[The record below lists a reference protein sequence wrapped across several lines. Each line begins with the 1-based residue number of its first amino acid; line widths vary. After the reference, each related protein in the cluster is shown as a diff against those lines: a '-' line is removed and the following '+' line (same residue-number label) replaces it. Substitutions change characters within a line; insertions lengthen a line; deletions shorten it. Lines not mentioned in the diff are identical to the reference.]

1 MRLNLAME
9 MEWRLTMKGKL
20 GKLLSACAL
29 LACSLAA
36 IANPVDINRADAQAL
51 AEGLNG
57 VGLTKAEAI
66 VEYRSAHGPFRTV
79 DDLAQVRGIGQQTV
93 DRNRDKVTVSEAK

>member
-1 MRLNLAME
+1 MRLYLAME

-36 IANPVDINRADAQAL
+36 IASPLDINRADAQAL
-51 AEGLNG
+51 ADGLNG

-66 VEYRSAHGPFRTV
+66 VEYRRANGPFQSV
-79 DDLAQVRGIGQQTV
+79 DDLALVRGIGQRTV
-93 DRNRDKVTVSEAK
+93 DRNRDQVTVSEAE

>member
-1 MRLNLAME
+1 
-9 MEWRLTMKGKL
+9 MKGKL

-57 VGLTKAEAI
+57 VGLAKAEAI
-66 VEYRSAHGPFRTV
+66 VEYRSAHGPFQSV
-79 DDLAQVRGIGQQTV
+79 DDLALVRGIGQQTV